1 MAIQKSV
8 AVRNAELDAG
18 ETVIG
23 TSAKLRLYTGAPPAN
38 CAASPT
44 GTLLATLDLPSDWM
58 GAASGGVK
66 AKSGTWSGVG
76 VAAGVIGHFRI
87 WDTAIANCHMQGTVT
102 ESGGGGDA
110 IADNTDIAVDQV
122 ITINSF
128 NRTAGGA

>member
-8 AVRNAELDAG
+8 AVRNAELNAF
-18 ETVIG
+18 ETVVS
-23 TSAKLRLYTGAPPAN
+23 TSAKLRLYTGSPPAN
-38 CAASPT
+38 CAAAAT
-44 GTLLATLDLPSDWM
+44 GTLLCTMDLPSDYM
-58 GAASGGVK
+58 ADAASGVK
-66 AKSGTWSGVG
+66 AKAGTWSGVG

-87 WDTAIANCHMQGTVT
+87 WDNAIANCHMQGTVS

-110 IADNTDIAVDQV
+110 IADNTDVAVDQV